1 MPHLDAF
8 EEDREAVLADLAR
21 GEFDYLEV
29 ATRVTE
35 ARFFRF
41 LLEQGDLKGLARC
54 YPTPRK
60 KEEVPLWLYLASQL
74 TLRLHGQHAYGTLPY
89 ILHAGGLRD
98 ALGPG
103 QVEVTEGEGE
113 RRLRCAGYNDKN
125 EYERRTPCD
134 PDFVRKL
141 AKDTRPPALLSWF
154 NHDVARYLH
163 GLGAFDEE
171 GVFLLD
177 GSYLFVSPFLIHP

>member
-1 MPHLDAF
+1 MPHMDAF

-98 ALGPG
+98 ALGAG
-103 QVEVTEGEGE
+103 QVEVTVLDQPE
-113 RRLRCAGYNDKN
+113 RKRLVVNLVNMQDRLPVLPVFDLK
-125 EYERRTPCD
+125 
-134 PDFVRKL
+134 VRI
-141 AKDTRPPALLSWF
+141 R
-154 NHDVARYLH
+154 
-163 GLGAFDEE
+163 
-171 GVFLLD
+171 LD
-177 GSYLFVSPFLIHP
+177 GRKIRDVRLAPDSGPLPWKTEDGHTTIAVPKLEVFQMILVAYA